1 MKEQRLVKKVEEHAK
16 KFKLRAFISPND
28 GKRHDQVRPDEWKWM
43 GIAHNQLVWSL
54 AKIGSVFNRDA
65 RTVKVSVEEERKILT
80 RRKEDQNK
88 KEQHTE
94 RVLIQQQ
101 QKEHIKI
108 LQQMARSALDHLPD
122 LPDLQNEPEAFD
134 SFNEAVVKV
143 YRRLTADVDD
153 WKDMAEHLGDKG
165 NEIEMMSSVLDDVL
179 PGGSLVRPR
188 LDEYKRN
195 LEKAWFLIKF
205 GGLKTIS
212 ESSDTR
218 KWEWEGLNQKCQNC
232 PDQAYEPVDI
242 TP

>member
-1 MKEQRLVKKVEEHAK
+1 MDKQKLIKKVEKRVDVFRE
-16 KFKLRAFISPND
+16 RAVKD
-28 GKRHDQVRPDEWKWM
+28 YGDRKRRDRVQSDEGEWM
-43 GIAHNQLVWSL
+43 GIAHDELDWSY
-54 AKIGSVFNRDA
+54 AKIGSVFSRDAA

-80 RRKEDQNK
+80 RRKEDQKK

-108 LQQMARSALDHLPD
+108 LQQMARSALDYLPD
-122 LPDLQNEPEAFD
+122 LPDLQNELEAFD

-195 LEKAWFLIKF
+195 LEKAWFLIKL

-218 KWEWEGLNQKCQNC
+218 KWEWEFLNQRCQNC
-232 PDQAYEPVDI
+232 PDQEY
-242 TP
+242 